1 MQISLEIRTAKIADA
16 SSISELV
23 CCVAQSCLGTDA
35 PPFLNT
41 ISPATIESHIQNPI
55 YSYVLGFLDSELV
68 GIAAMREK
76 KHFYHLFVS
85 PKYHC
90 KGIAKSLWHH
100 LKSDAVSSGINM
112 FTVNSSIYAVPIYIK
127 FGFTPTGELQTKNC
141 INYVPM
147 QLSVSGLLCGQ
158 EDAP

>member
-1 MQISLEIRTAKIADA
+1 MQVSLEIRTAKIADA

-23 CCVAQSCLGTDA
+23 RNVAQSCLGADA
-35 PPFLNT
+35 TPFLNT
-41 ISPATIESHIQNPI
+41 VSPATIEGYIQNPI
-55 YSYVLGFLDSELV
+55 YSYVLGFLDNELV

-85 PKYHC
+85 PKHHC

-100 LKSDAVSSGINM
+100 LKSDSVSNGINL
-112 FTVNSSIYAVPIYIK
+112 FTVNSSIYAVSIYKK
-127 FGFTPTGELQTKNC
+127 FGFSPTSEPQTING

-147 QLSVSGLLCGQ
+147 QLSVSG
-158 EDAP
+158 